1 MLKLTWIA
9 VVVLIFDQ
17 TTKYIA
23 VSALLGQPSMEI
35 TPFFNFV
42 LVYNTGAAFGFLNN
56 ADGWQNL
63 FFVAV
68 AVAVA
73 VFILIYLRRL
83 GRAEIQVAIA
93 LLLVLGGAL
102 GNVTDRLLLGHV
114 VDFVDLHY
122 AGWHW
127 PAFNVADSAIF
138 IGAALLILD
147 AFGIRWGGAAPRDSS
162 GE

>member
-9 VVVLIFDQ
+9 VVVLILDQ

-23 VSALLGQPSMEI
+23 VSALLGQPPMEI
-35 TPFFNFV
+35 APFFNFS
-42 LVYNTGAAFGFLNN
+42 LVYNTGAAFGFLNS
-56 ADGWQNL
+56 ASGWQNI
-63 FFVAV
+63 FFVSV
-68 AVAVA
+68 AIVVS
-73 VFILIYLRRL
+73 VFILIYLKRL
-83 GRAEIQVAIA
+83 SRADIQVAIA

-102 GNVTDRLLLGHV
+102 GNVTDRLMLGHV

-127 PAFNVADSAIF
+127 PAFNMADSAIF

-147 AFGIRWGGAAPRDSS
+147 AFGIRWGGAGDSS
-162 GE
+162 GD

>member
-1 MLKLTWIA
+1 ML
-9 VVVLIFDQ
+9 VLVLDQ
-17 TTKYIA
+17 ITKFFA
-23 VSALLGQPSMEI
+23 VSALLGQAPIEI
-35 TPFFNFV
+35 TPFFNFA

-56 ADGWQNL
+56 AGGWQNL
-63 FFVAV
+63 FFVTV
-68 AVAVA
+68 AIVVS
-73 VFILIYLRRL
+73 VFILIYLKRL
-83 GRAEIQVAIA
+83 SRADIQVAIA

-102 GNVTDRLLLGHV
+102 GNVTDRLMLGHV

-147 AFGIRWGGAAPRDSS
+147 AFGLRWGGSETVAGDK
-162 GE
+162 

>member
-1 MLKLTWIA
+1 
-9 VVVLIFDQ
+9 VVVLMLDQ
-17 TTKYIA
+17 ITKHIA
-23 VSALLGQPSMEI
+23 VSALLGQAPMEI

-42 LVYNTGAAFGFLNN
+42 LVYNTGAAFGFLNS
-56 ADGWQNL
+56 ASGWQNL
-63 FFVAV
+63 FFVTV
-68 AVAVA
+68 AIGIS
-73 VFILIYLRRL
+73 VFILIYLRGL
-83 GRAEIQVAIA
+83 GRKDIQVAIA

-102 GNVTDRLLLGHV
+102 GNVTDRLMLGHV

-147 AFGIRWGGAAPRDSS
+147 AFGIRWGTTGD
-162 GE
+162 

>member
-9 VVVLIFDQ
+9 VVVLILDQ

-23 VSALLGQPSMEI
+23 VSALLGQPPMEI
-35 TPFFNFV
+35 APFFNFS
-42 LVYNTGAAFGFLNN
+42 LVYNTGAAFGFLNS
-56 ADGWQNL
+56 ASGWQNI
-63 FFVAV
+63 FFVSV
-68 AVAVA
+68 AIVVS
-73 VFILIYLRRL
+73 VFILIYLKRL
-83 GRAEIQVAIA
+83 SRADIQVAIA

-102 GNVTDRLLLGHV
+102 GNVTDRLMLGHV

-147 AFGIRWGGAAPRDSS
+147 AFGIRWGGAGDSS
-162 GE
+162 GD